1 MTIAFFY
8 YSLVLSVIPLAAPS
22 LAPAEL
28 CIGAG
33 EGGNGGEDGGGG
45 ERDISL
51 GCRVQSVD
59 RVEGFRRTLIWSSGA
74 VI

>member
-1 MTIAFFY
+1 MDFERRTLIKEGLRHQRVNAQR
-8 YSLVLSVIPLAAPS
+8 
-22 LAPAEL
+22 
-28 CIGAG
+28 
-33 EGGNGGEDGGGG
+33 EGGKGGEDGGGG